1 MTASRPLPS
10 WLFWLLLGISFFF
23 ATTLLRSN
31 EIQFSSDIARDFHLL
46 REVDE
51 KKFILIGPRSSVGGL
66 FHGPLWI
73 YLNYPAYVL
82 GGGNPVV
89 VGWFWILL
97 SGIFTWSCY
106 RIAKSLFSELVGQL
120 TAIMIALYMVYITN
134 GFFNP
139 HGAMFMIPFFFYTAI
154 KYAQTRNVLYL
165 LAHVLAVGIIIQFQM
180 AIGIPILMLTLIYHI
195 YLCWRHKIVKHLL
208 CFGLL
213 VIPLSTFLLF
223 DARHDHILLKN
234 AIRHIQAGNHAISF
248 GSLVWDRVYNLTTG
262 IEFLRS
268 GGAFGNSI
276 VFFTLMIFIYVEIR
290 KRHHAM
296 VYGTFLY
303 FLVGFYAVSLINAY
317 PLLYFYTFPIFP
329 LAFIMFSSVTTST
342 FRYVGILAFFI
353 VYVSNLMG
361 ISQHLFIHMNNL
373 GVEEASWQTQ
383 SEVARSLYSQNDEE
397 FGYFVYAPDTLAYG
411 SKYALLYQGRLS
423 PKKAH
428 SFKKM
433 PVTYLVIAPP
443 PKNDPLMSDAW
454 WKENKLHLSKKPEST
469 TTFKSGYRLEKYS
482 LTPEEIAIPFDPQ
495 IDPGIFFR

>member
-1 MTASRPLPS
+1 MTATRSLPT

-51 KKFILIGPRSSVGGL
+51 KKLILIGPRSSVGGL

-82 GGGNPVV
+82 GGGNPIV

-97 SGIFTWSCY
+97 ATVFTWSCY
-106 RIAKSLFSELVGQL
+106 RIAKSLISELVGQL
-120 TAIMIALYMVYITN
+120 TALMISLYMVYIAN

-139 HGAMFMIPFFFYTAI
+139 HGAMFVIPFFFYTAV
-154 KYAQTRNVLYL
+154 KYAQSRKVSYIL
-165 LAHVLAVGIIIQFQM
+165 LHVFAVGVIIQFQM
-180 AIGIPILMLTLIYHI
+180 AIGVPLLMLTLVYHA
-195 YLCWRHKIVKHLL
+195 YLCWKHKSVKHLL
-208 CFGLL
+208 SFGLL

-234 AIRHIQAGNHAISF
+234 AIRHIQSGNHAISF
-248 GSLVWDRVYNLTTG
+248 GSLVWDRVYSLITG

-268 GGAFGNSI
+268 GGSLGNGI
-276 VFFTLMIFIYVEIR
+276 VFFTLMVCIYMEIR
-290 KRHHAM
+290 KRHHTL

-329 LAFIMFSSVTTST
+329 LAFIVFTSVSAST
-342 FRYVGILAFFI
+342 FRYVGITGFFI
-353 VYVSNLMG
+353 VYALNLVG
-361 ISQHLFIHMNNL
+361 ISQHLSIHM
-373 GVEEASWQTQ
+373 GAIRVEEASWQTQ
-383 SEVARSLYSQNDEE
+383 WEVAKSLYAQNDTE
-397 FGYFVYAPDTLAYG
+397 FGYFVYSPDTLAYG
-411 SKYALLYQGRLS
+411 SKYAIFYHSRLS
-423 PKKAH
+423 PKIAH

-433 PVTYLVIAPP
+433 PVTYLIIAPP
-443 PKNDPLMSDAW
+443 PKNNPLMSDAW
-454 WKENKLHLSKKPEST
+454 WKEHKLHLTKMPDKTISFP
-469 TTFKSGYRLEKYS
+469 SGYKIERYT
-482 LTPEEIAIPFDPQ
+482 LTKEEIAVPFDPQ